1 VAATLTSTEIA
12 ALQNAATNGTPSTV
26 VNLSGWST
34 DSRNALTSALSKLN
48 MYVDQI
54 DANRIAINS
63 PLLLLLVN
71 QTV

>member
-1 VAATLTSTEIA
+1 MAILTATEIA
-12 ALQNAATNGTPSTV
+12 ALQNAAVNGTPSTV
-26 VNLSGWST
+26 ISTSGMST
-34 DSRNALTSALSKLN
+34 DQRNALTSAFSKLN

-54 DANRIAINS
+54 DANRIAVNS